1 MKYTALNYEG
11 YEEYLVAESFDHFG
25 VEALMYT
32 FIFNNEYGASV
43 IKHQHSYG
51 SEEDLF
57 ELAVLYN
64 DRVVYDTD
72 IPAVNGYLNNDEV
85 IDLMEQIMHLERRD

>member
-32 FIFNNEYGASV
+32 FTFDNEYGASV
-43 IKHQHSYG
+43 IKHRHSYG
-51 SEEDLF
+51 GDEDLF
-57 ELAVLYN
+57 ELAVLYD

-85 IDLMEQIMHLERRD
+85 IDLMEQIMHLERRG